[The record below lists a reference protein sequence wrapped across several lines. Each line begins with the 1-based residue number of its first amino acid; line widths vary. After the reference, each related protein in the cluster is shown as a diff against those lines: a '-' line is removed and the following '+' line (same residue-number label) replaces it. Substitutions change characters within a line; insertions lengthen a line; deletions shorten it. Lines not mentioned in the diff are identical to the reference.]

1 MPKTTNLGLNLTID
15 NTTTFENWRKSID
28 GENSIENGEE
38 LSNFQIIDEAIGNID
53 TLLTEVLG
61 EGE

>member
-1 MPKTTNLGLNLTID
+1 MRMVDIILKK
-15 NTTTFENWRKSID
+15 R
-28 GENSIENGEE
+28 NGEE

-53 TLLTEVLG
+53 TLLTEILG